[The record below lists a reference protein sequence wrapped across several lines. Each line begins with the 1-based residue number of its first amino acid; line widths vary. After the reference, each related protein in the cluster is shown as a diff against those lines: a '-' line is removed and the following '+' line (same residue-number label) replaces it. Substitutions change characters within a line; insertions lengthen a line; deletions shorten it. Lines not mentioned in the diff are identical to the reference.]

1 MKRCGLGFL
10 TPSYG
15 FAYKRG
21 KYIGV
26 VTRNE
31 SVRMVRSRT
40 GRQRPQTLATA
51 APDGGS
57 GLKGTEMPLRFSEVL
72 SVGPGAQRSPAN
84 SLNRAVSAMTAVDV
98 GRVLSQRWAAIS
110 QKL

>member
-31 SVRMVRSRT
+31 SVRMARSRT

-51 APDGGS
+51 APDGVS
-57 GLKGTEMPLRFSEVL
+57 GLKGTEGRL
-72 SVGPGAQRSPAN
+72 
-84 SLNRAVSAMTAVDV
+84 
-98 GRVLSQRWAAIS
+98 GRVAGLCGDLGWTLRILGRFERGRL
-110 QKL
+110 KVDDRGTREFLNV